1 MNKAGK
7 KRDLSLPITNSS
19 TTAPESVPDRE
30 TLIRDNQAAVGA
42 RRMEQDLAEHHSVSP
57 VLTAGDVDAE
67 WQDAE
72 SSGAETP
79 GGHMSTPDQANVDD
93 IARAVGMELQDD
105 QGLRTHEELFAKRDQ
120 HRWELN
126 RSSVDGDTL

>member
-67 WQDAE
+67 WHCKLNCHLIGAAI
-72 SSGAETP
+72 SSSPWFSHVAG
-79 GGHMSTPDQANVDD
+79 
-93 IARAVGMELQDD
+93 R
-105 QGLRTHEELFAKRDQ
+105 
-120 HRWELN
+120 
-126 RSSVDGDTL
+126 